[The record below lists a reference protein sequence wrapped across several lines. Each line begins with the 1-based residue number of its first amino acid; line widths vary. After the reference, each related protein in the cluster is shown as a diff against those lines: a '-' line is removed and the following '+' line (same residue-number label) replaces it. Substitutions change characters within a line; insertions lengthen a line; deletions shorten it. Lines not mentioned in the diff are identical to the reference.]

1 MRINYNI
8 SAIIARN
15 ALNNNDNNLTIST
28 QRLSSGYKINS
39 AKDDAAGL
47 AIARKM
53 KMQLQG
59 LERAS
64 DNSEDGLSVTDTA
77 DGAMSEMHSILQR
90 LNELAVQSANGT
102 NADSD
107 RELIQQEVDELVEE
121 IDRIA
126 DTTEFNAQNLLD
138 GSFAYKGYTNN
149 ENVKVMSY
157 SEEVNKGIYQIKGIT
172 FFKYEDETITYPNS
186 GNNTY
191 ADVVTG
197 VDYEISSADDVKFA
211 LNTVDDA
218 ANGIK
223 GFPEGAMVDI
233 DDEYIYITDD
243 QGFELKLYVND
254 RDNSNF
260 QSNAVTKVDKADLE
274 TYTYKNTW
282 VKTTLDGKDYDFSID
297 SIIARMRYQYD
308 ANGNKTLDTLNIY
321 SDGSPDSKERFSSI
335 EKNLEEGMGLEIKSV
350 DRVDLKIVNGKE
362 SVVVL
367 YTAEDANLPQQ
378 ELTLEISSGKLANS
392 IYSKS
397 TRTTTQY
404 TVGSATDPINIDI
417 TKMGAML
424 IQTGA
429 NEGQQLEMEIP
440 ELHTRNLGI
449 NGLSVS
455 TEDDATEA
463 IDIVADAINQL
474 SQIRSKIGAYANRLE
489 HTVANLDTADE
500 NVTESYSRIMDT
512 DMAEE
517 MTTYANNQVLV
528 QAATS
533 VLAQANERTQ
543 MVLQLLQ

>member
-8 SAIIARN
+8 SALIARN
-15 ALNNNDNNLTIST
+15 ALNNNDNNLSIST
-28 QRLSSGYKINS
+28 QKLSSGYKINS

-53 KMQLQG
+53 KMQIQG

-64 DNSEDGLSVTDTA
+64 DNAEDGLSVTDTA

-90 LNELAVQSANGT
+90 LNELAVQAANGT

-107 RELIQQEVDELVEE
+107 RELIQQEVDELVDE

-126 DTTEFNAQNLLD
+126 DTTQFNAQNLLD

-157 SEEVNKGIYQIKGIT
+157 SDKVSKGTYQINGLT
-172 FFKYEDETITYPNS
+172 FYKYEEETTTYPTS
-186 GNNTY
+186 GNNTS

-197 VDYEISSADDVKFA
+197 VDYQISSADDVKAA
-211 LNTVDDA
+211 LNTTADA
-218 ANGIK
+218 ANDIK

-254 RDNSNF
+254 RDNSTFPN
-260 QSNAVTKVDKADLE
+260 NANTVVTTNGPLLE
-274 TYTYKNTW
+274 TFTYKNTW
-282 VKTTLDGKDYDFSID
+282 VNL
-297 SIIARMRYQYD
+297 
-308 ANGNKTLDTLNIY
+308 NGTDIEFPLDTLIVWERTNSTGATEVQLY
-321 SDGSPDSKERFSSI
+321 SDGDPDYAEKYLTL
-335 EKNLEEGMGLEIKSV
+335 EKNLEEGLNLEIDSIDDVTLKQIV
-350 DRVDLKIVNGKE
+350 DANGAVTGE
-362 SVVVL
+362 AVVVK
-367 YTAEDANLPQQ
+367 YTDANSGISNQSV
-378 ELTLEISSGKLANS
+378 TLDIISGKLADS
-392 IYSKS
+392 IYSESVRK
-397 TRTTTQY
+397 TTEYKVGY
-404 TVGSATDPINIDI
+404 TNPLNIEI

-424 IQTGA
+424 VQTGA
-429 NEGQQLEMEIP
+429 NEGQQLEIEIP

-455 TEDDATEA
+455 TEDDATAA
-463 IDIVADAINQL
+463 IDKVANAINQL
-474 SQIRSKIGAYANRLE
+474 STVRSKIGAYANRLE
-489 HTVANLDTADE
+489 HTISNLDSADE
-500 NVTESYSRIMDT
+500 NLTESYAQIMDT

>member
-157 SEEVNKGIYQIKGIT
+157 SEEVNKGIYQINGLT
-172 FFKYEDETITYPNS
+172 FYKYEDETITYPSS

-197 VDYEISSADDVKFA
+197 VDYEISNADDVKFA

-254 RDNSNF
+254 RDNSSF
-260 QSNAVTKVDKADLE
+260 QSNAETVVDANSNLT

-282 VKTTLDGKDYDFSID
+282 VNTTLDGKDYNFPID
-297 SIIARMRYQYD
+297 SIIVRQRTD
-308 ANGNKTLDTLNIY
+308 AANNITALNIY
-321 SDGSPDSKERFSSI
+321 SDGAPDSNERFLSI

-350 DRVDLKIVNGKE
+350 DRVDLKVVNGKE

-367 YTAEDANLPQQ
+367 YTPDDANLPQQ

-397 TRTTTQY
+397 TRKTTEY
-404 TVGSATDPINIDI
+404 KVGYTDPINIEI

-463 IDIVADAINQL
+463 IDIVANAINQL

>member
-157 SEEVNKGIYQIKGIT
+157 SEEVNKGIYQINGIT
-172 FFKYEDETITYPNS
+172 FFKYEDETTQYTDGKPDDIST
-186 GNNTY
+186 
-191 ADVVTG
+191 D
-197 VDYEISSADDVKFA
+197 VDYQIKSADEVRDN
-211 LNTVDDA
+211 LNKTDDS

-223 GFPEGAMVDI
+223 GFPEGSMVSV

-243 QGFELKLYVND
+243 KGFEIKLYVND
-254 RDNSNF
+254 RDNNIFGTSVVTTTSISVDDLTTKTYSNIWVKDGTNDAF
-260 QSNAVTKVDKADLE
+260 VINSLSVRERTDSAKNTDTDIYSDGDGSDSKYAEKFLSLEKDLE
-274 TYTYKNTW
+274 AGLG
-282 VKTTLDGKDYDFSID
+282 VEIDSID
-297 SIIARMRYQYD
+297 SIVISNNKDTITVKYTD
-308 ANGNKTLDTLNIY
+308 ATNTSNTVIPKVDGGDLNNSLY
-321 SDGSPDSKERFSSI
+321 ST
-335 EKNLEEGMGLEIKSV
+335 V
-350 DRVDLKIVNGKE
+350 
-362 SVVVL
+362 
-367 YTAEDANLPQQ
+367 
-378 ELTLEISSGKLANS
+378 
-392 IYSKS
+392 
-397 TRTTTQY
+397 TRTTTEY
-404 TVGSATDPINIDI
+404 KVGYKTPLNIEI

-440 ELHTRNLGI
+440 ELHARNLGI
-449 NGLSVS
+449 DDLSVS
-455 TEDDATEA
+455 TEDDATAA
-463 IDIVADAINQL
+463 IDIVAGAINQL